1 MPTTTT
7 AKNPLKAAQAAL
19 ATPISYTEFLEK
31 LGAKDRLNAE
41 KHVAACE
48 AGPVPGHAKLWKTLA
63 CAMMTLSSNLAK
75 VNGQQSVQFY
85 VPDGKYRKQIFAL
98 EDLRKDFI
106 TVYTGDVLEDAI
118 KAKLLR
124 PTKGEEE
131 GVAVYSLPKGGD
143 TLAIE
148 RINGQ
153 SVNPA
158 EFFKHMVGWHR
169 EALRI
174 NVPLNAS
181 EEQINTVLTLL
192 ALKPSTPAT

>member
-1 MPTTTT
+1 MPTTTTT

-19 ATPISYTEFLEK
+19 ANTISYNEFLDK

-48 AGPVPGHAKLWKTLA
+48 QSSVPTHAKLSKRLA
-63 CAMMTLSSNLAK
+63 CAMMSLSSNLAK

-85 VPDGKYRKQIFAL
+85 VPDGKYRKQVFAL
-98 EDLRKDFI
+98 EDLRKDHI
-106 TVYTGDVLEDAI
+106 TVYCADVLEDAI

-124 PTKGEEE
+124 PTKGEED
-131 GVAVYSLPKGGD
+131 GVAIYGLPKGSE

-148 RINGQ
+148 KING
-153 SVNPA
+153 STVNPA

-169 EALRI
+169 EAL
-174 NVPLNAS
+174 
-181 EEQINTVLTLL
+181 
-192 ALKPSTPAT
+192 